1 MGINTRQVLT
11 ELQSLNTMCS
21 YVGIPPL
28 LSLSEI
34 NSSSDHLSA
43 QLVQNEVIEQ
53 VCARGLPCNTDYNY
67 TLSPETDGT
76 ILVPE
81 GAISVLT
88 EGTYM
93 EYIVERDGKLY
104 DTRNKTFNIN
114 KDIDVTVYWLLDFES
129 LPQVVRKYITINSAR
144 RYVARYKG
152 DDAVLNTTI
161 DDERRAEAEYLR
173 YVEQTSTVNMIYDNP
188 EMSYIADRSVSH
200 YGRY

>member
-11 ELQSLNTMCS
+11 ELQSLNTICS

-93 EYIVERDGKLY
+93 EYIVEREGKLY
-104 DTRNKTFNIN
+104 DTRNKNTYQVN
-114 KDIDVTVYWLLDFES
+114 K
-129 LPQVVRKYITINSAR
+129 
-144 RYVARYKG
+144 
-152 DDAVLNTTI
+152 
-161 DDERRAEAEYLR
+161 
-173 YVEQTSTVNMIYDNP
+173 
-188 EMSYIADRSVSH
+188 
-200 YGRY
+200 